1 VTLFGLVNQ
10 LRSYGSR
17 CVCCVWSASDV
28 LQEKIE
34 EKIEKGTVDDVMIIR
49 LFHSFRTRAD
59 DSLTFSVCT
68 TGLGEGG
75 EIKIE

>member
-1 VTLFGLVNQ
+1 
-10 LRSYGSR
+10 
-17 CVCCVWSASDV
+17 V